1 MKRGI
6 RLGIKHHITR
16 HTQTALALATTALL
30 VGCAGWGPK
39 TPPAALPSAPA
50 AAQFAHAA
58 ATTDQPVQQF
68 WRLFNDSTLDSLV
81 SQALVS
87 NTDLRVAVARVAEAR
102 ALAQGSDGLGRPTL
116 GVGGGVSRART
127 GNGTDAS
134 SRTANNFNAGLQ
146 AGWEPD
152 LFGRI
157 RSEKTAAQAQLQ
169 TTQAQQRAVQVSV
182 VAEVARTYFELRG
195 QQEQLRVARAA
206 LQTQT
211 EALKIVQARLD
222 GGRGTA
228 LDTERA
234 QALVAS
240 TAAAVPALDA
250 ARVRSHLRLAT
261 LTGLAP
267 NILPTA
273 LNETRPLPALPAM
286 ALANIGSPQT
296 LLQRRPDV
304 AAAEAQLRA
313 TQAQWGVAQSALYP
327 RITLAGSLGLNAGR
341 LVDVLEPTAFV
352 FNLGAQLLYS
362 LVDNGQRQAQ
372 VGAAAARIN
381 AAQATFDQAVLLAL
395 EDTEAALASYT
406 RAQQQTDS
414 LFAAATAANRAARI
428 ARARFGA
435 GVSDFFA
442 VLDAEREL
450 LAAQDR
456 LAAAQTQAATALVA
470 VYRAL
475 AGGWGEEAAPSG
487 PPAGG

>member
-1 MKRGI
+1 MKRRSI
-6 RLGIKHHITR
+6 QHA
-16 HTQTALALATTALL
+16 TAARSAALLPLATALL
-30 VGCAGWGPK
+30 LTGCAGWGAH
-39 TPPAALPSAPA
+39 TPPAATPSPPV
-50 AAQFAHAA
+50 AAQFANAPASAA
-58 ATTDQPVQQF
+58 EPVQQF
-68 WRLFNDSTLDSLV
+68 WQLFNDSALNSLV

-87 NTDLRVAVARVAEAR
+87 NTDLRVAVARVAQAR

-116 GVGGGVSRART
+116 AVGAGLSRTRT
-127 GNGTDAS
+127 GDGTDNS
-134 SRTANNFNAGLQ
+134 SRTANNFNAGVQ

-169 TTQAQQRAVQVSV
+169 TSQAQQRAVQVSV

-195 QQEQLRVARAA
+195 QQAQLRVARAA
-206 LQTQT
+206 LQTQS
-211 EALKIVQARLD
+211 EALKLVQARLA

-234 QALVAS
+234 QALVAN

-250 ARVRSHLRLAT
+250 AQIRSQLRLAT

-267 NILPTA
+267 NLLPRA
-273 LNETRPLPALPAM
+273 LAEALPLPALPAT
-286 ALANIGSPQT
+286 ALASIGSPLT

-362 LVDNGQRQAQ
+362 LIDNGQRQAQ
-372 VGAAAARIN
+372 LGAAAANIN
-381 AAQATFDQAVLLAL
+381 AAQAAFDQTVLLAL
-395 EDTEAALASYT
+395 EDTEAALATYT
-406 RAQQQTDS
+406 RAQLQTDS
-414 LFAAATAANRAARI
+414 LFTAASAAMRAAQI

-456 LAAAQTQAATALVA
+456 LAAAQTQAATGLVA

-475 AGGWGEEAAPSG
+475 AGGWGG
-487 PPAGG
+487 AGS